1 MFRVRFVA
9 LLLVLVASFSFG
21 QSATPAPAPVA
32 PVVVQATQS
41 FSFTANA
48 IALPGKSQTVAAA
61 VVGGTFAI
69 TDKFSLR
76 QDNIV
81 ANSTAMNGYYG
92 GFQYELPQL
101 SSKLNNVSVFDASQF
116 HFYVTASAGIDHVG
130 SAQHYSFL
138 AGGGVNYGT
147 GKLTYNLAE
156 LRLLIAPGFANKV
169 PLFSSGIKFSF

>member
-1 MFRVRFVA
+1 MFRSRLLTA
-9 LLLVLVASFSFG
+9 LLLLFASFSFG
-21 QSATPAPAPVA
+21 QSALPATPAPVTVP
-32 PVVVQATQS
+32 ATQS

-48 IALPGKSQTVAAA
+48 LALPGHSQTVAAA

-76 QDNIV
+76 QDNII
-81 ANSTAMNGYYG
+81 ANSNAMNGYYG

-101 SSKLNNVSVFDASQF
+101 SKKLNNVSIFDASQF
-116 HFYVTASAGIDHVG
+116 HFYVTASAGVDHVG

-138 AGGGVNYGT
+138 AGGGVNYGS
-147 GKLTYNLAE
+147 GKLSYNLAE